1 MKISTR
7 CVPTNSQPAPLS
19 IDPQPPPPPPTSTY
33 SKNPSTT
40 RSWPVIN
47 RTYHQYDYEALYQ
60 LNTNNNHP
68 YHNLH
73 HLHNSNNN
81 SSGSEYNSAYDKDSS
96 DQNLYVSSGRTMQPQ
111 TQTTVTTT
119 SCATAP
125 PVIFLFVTLLVTTG
139 ATAMLC
145 GAIMSDHWEHVD
157 WDKNVVDRMTR
168 NTTTTTVQW
177 HLNGKVAGINVKRT
191 ATIAERPLKYPAKVF
206 VCVYR

>member
-7 CVPTNSQPAPLS
+7 CVPTNSQPPPLP
-19 IDPQPPPPPPTSTY
+19 IDPQPPPTTSTYSSNY

-96 DQNLYVSSGRTMQPQ
+96 DQNLYVSSSLGRTMQPQ

-157 WDKNVVDRMTR
+157 WDRNVVDRMTR

-177 HLNGKVAGINVKRT
+177 HLNGKVASINVKRT
-191 ATIAERPLKYPAKVF
+191 ANSDRNSMIY
-206 VCVYR
+206 

>member
-7 CVPTNSQPAPLS
+7 CVPATS
-19 IDPQPPPPPPTSTY
+19 QPPPLPIDQQPLPPSSSKNSSTY

-96 DQNLYVSSGRTMQPQ
+96 DQNLYVSSSFGRTMQPQ
-111 TQTTVTTT
+111 TQTTVTAT

-157 WDKNVVDRMTR
+157 WDRSVVDRMTR
-168 NTTTTTVQW
+168 NTTATTTVQW

-191 ATIAERPLKYPAKVF
+191 AKPDRN
-206 VCVYR
+206 